1 MTAVDTARAED
12 AAPGPDTGTDTGTDT
27 TPWQRLDGRLIW
39 VNLVRLLL
47 SLAPTVLSI
56 VFFGTGRRLSDLWP
70 AMVATGIG
78 VLVSV
83 GDVVRW
89 VRTRYRVTGE
99 LVEIRTG
106 RIMRVYRQ
114 VPRDRIRA
122 VDHKARLRHRLA
134 GLRVVVI
141 SSGGTRPALRL
152 DAVSK
157 ETAEALRQEL
167 MRGVPDPEAERAAAF
182 RETPIAEVR
191 WYWIFYNVINIWG
204 MLVGALM
211 LWSLDGMAELVN
223 LDLTGAIGEVVDR
236 LAPGRWGSYALWG
249 AVVFL
254 LGFLALAAGFVQDN
268 WHFRLVRRFKDEEGS
283 ELITRQGLMST
294 REVHRDDR
302 RLRGVQLSEPLFWR
316 WIGLTETAVISTG
329 LASWSL
335 TGEPASSILPRG
347 PVREARRVAAMVLPG
362 PARPLE
368 AELRRHPRGA
378 LLRRLLWAVAL
389 CGGLSGMTAWLGATG
404 AVPGWIWTVPL
415 WALPLAAA
423 GALAAFRT
431 LGHAYAEPY
440 VVMRHGLSRRQTSA
454 LAREAVLG
462 LRIRQSL
469 LQRWLG
475 LVSVATPTAAGL
487 RIYQAPDMSVEQ
499 FLALA
504 DEAVPELLAEFLRD
518 DAAENFTQPGK

>member
-1 MTAVDTARAED
+1 MSALD
-12 AAPGPDTGTDTGTDT
+12 AARTDAAAPEDDLDGA
-27 TPWQRLDGRLIW
+27 PWQRLDGRLIW
-39 VNLVRLLL
+39 VNLMRLLL
-47 SLAPTVLSI
+47 SLAPTVLS
-56 VFFGTGRRLSDLWP
+56 VLFFGTGRRLSDLWP
-70 AMVATGIG
+70 AMAATGVG
-78 VLVSV
+78 VVISV

-89 VRTRYRVTGE
+89 LRTRYRITGE

-141 SSGGTRPALRL
+141 SSGGARPALRL
-152 DAVSK
+152 DAVSR
-157 ETAEALRQEL
+157 ESAQALRLEL
-167 MRGVPDPEAERAAAF
+167 MRGVPDPEAEQTASF
-182 RETPIAEVR
+182 RETPIARVR

-211 LWSLDGMAELVN
+211 LWSLDSMAELVG
-223 LDLTGAIGEVVDR
+223 LDLTGAIGGVVDR

-254 LGFLALAAGFVQDN
+254 LGFLALATGFVQDN
-268 WHFRLVRRFKDEEGS
+268 WHFTLVRRFKEDGS

-316 WIGLTETAVISTG
+316 WIGLTETAVVSTG

-347 PVREARRVAAMVLPG
+347 PVREARRVAALVLPG

-368 AELRRHPRGA
+368 APLRRHPRGA
-378 LLRRLLWAVAL
+378 LLRRLLWAVAS
-389 CGGLSGMTAWLGATG
+389 CTGLSGLAAWLGATG
-404 AVPGWIWTVPL
+404 AVPGWVWAVPL

-423 GALAAFRT
+423 GAVVAFRA
-431 LGHAYAEPY
+431 LGHAYAQPY
-440 VVMRHGLSRRQTSA
+440 LVMRHGLSRRQTSA
-454 LAREAVLG
+454 LRREAVLG
-462 LRIRQSL
+462 LRIRQSVV
-469 LQRWLG
+469 QRWLG

-499 FLALA
+499 FVTLAG
-504 DEAVPELLAEFLRD
+504 EAVPELLAEFLEGGAR
-518 DAAENFTQPGK
+518 ENRPAPASNAR